1 MAHIVAYDDNQ
12 RLFNWEHFMS
22 DDWDIIQSDDTEDEQ
37 DISVYQIASYPADIT
52 LKGYLDKWDSR
63 QMKIPQFQ
71 RNYVWDQV
79 KASKLIESFL
89 LGLPVPGVFLY
100 KNRSSN
106 KLSVIDGQQRIISAI
121 RFFKNEFNEK
131 IFRLKNVHPKWNG
144 KTYEQLEESDRFLL
158 DDTVLRAT
166 VVQQLDPYD
175 DSSIY
180 HIFERLNT
188 GGMNLNSMEIRR
200 CVYFGETLVLL
211 DRLNEN
217 SLWRE
222 IIGKEKIDNRLRD
235 IELLLRIFSL
245 CILWRKYEKPM
256 KKFLNGF
263 LIFMNQK
270 GGDEQSAILSDIEY
284 KFNKTCSLIT
294 RELPEKPFHLRGRIN
309 FGALDS
315 VFATL
320 MYANGEC
327 ENLNEKFNQLVS
339 DSVFLEAISM
349 STSDDKVL
357 KKRFERAEA
366 ILLG

>member
-1 MAHIVAYDDNQ
+1 MTD
-12 RLFNWEHFMS
+12 E
-22 DDWDIIQSDDTEDEQ
+22 WDLIQIEDLEEEQ
-37 DISVYQIASYPADIT
+37 DISVYQISSYPADIT

-63 QMKIPQFQ
+63 QMTIPDFQ

-100 KNRSSN
+100 KNRGSN
-106 KLSVIDGQQRIISAI
+106 KLSVIDGQQRIISAV

-144 KTYEQLEESDRFLL
+144 KTYEQLDESDRFLL

-200 CVYFGETLVLL
+200 CIYYGEMLSLL
-211 DRLNEN
+211 ERLNEN
-217 SLWRE
+217 TLWRL
-222 IIGKEKIDNRLRD
+222 IIGKEKPDNRLRD
-235 IELLLRIFSL
+235 MELLLRVISL
-245 CILWRKYEKPM
+245 AYDWNSYEKPM
-256 KKFLNGF
+256 KKFLNKILIDVNKMPSEPQSEF
-263 LIFMNQK
+263 LRDLESRF
-270 GGDEQSAILSDIEY
+270 E
-284 KFNKTCSLIT
+284 KTCRIVSS
-294 RELPEKPFHLRGRIN
+294 ELPEKPFHLRGRIN
-309 FGALDS
+309 FAALDS
-315 VFATL
+315 IFSTL
-320 MYANGEC
+320 IAMDGMC
-327 ENLNEKFNQLVS
+327 VNLAQKFDLLVN
-339 DSVFLEAISM
+339 DSEFIESISM

-357 KKRFERAEA
+357 KQRFDKARS
-366 ILLG
+366 ILMS

>member
-1 MAHIVAYDDNQ
+1 
-12 RLFNWEHFMS
+12 MS
-22 DDWDIIQSDDTEDEQ
+22 DEWDLIQADEVDDEQ
-37 DISVYQIASYPADIT
+37 DISVYQISSYPADIT
-52 LKGYLDKWDSR
+52 LKGYLDKWEAK
-63 QMKIPQFQ
+63 QMIIPEFQ

-100 KNRSSN
+100 KNRGSN

-144 KTYEQLEESDRFLL
+144 KTYEELEESDRFQL

-188 GGMNLNSMEIRR
+188 GGMNLNPMEIRR
-200 CVYFGETLVLL
+200 CVYFGDFLALL
-211 DRLNEN
+211 DKLNEN
-217 SLWRE
+217 PAWRL
-222 IIGKEKIDNRLRD
+222 IIGKVTPDNRLRD
-235 IELLLRIFSL
+235 IELLLRVVTLSIY
-245 CILWRKYEKPM
+245 WRQYEKPM
-256 KKFLNGF
+256 KKFLNKLLIEINKLPSSEQRNF
-263 LIFMNQK
+263 L
-270 GGDEQSAILSDIEY
+270 DDLAS
-284 KFNKTCSLIT
+284 KFNSTCTLISN
-294 RELPEKPFHLRGRIN
+294 ELTDKPFHLRGRIN
-309 FGALDS
+309 FAVLDS
-315 VFATL
+315 VFSTL
-320 MYANGEC
+320 MNANGEC
-327 ENLNEKFNQLVS
+327 ENLREKFEILVA
-339 DSVFLEAISM
+339 DDDYLQAISM

-357 KKRFERAEA
+357 IQRFEKAHS